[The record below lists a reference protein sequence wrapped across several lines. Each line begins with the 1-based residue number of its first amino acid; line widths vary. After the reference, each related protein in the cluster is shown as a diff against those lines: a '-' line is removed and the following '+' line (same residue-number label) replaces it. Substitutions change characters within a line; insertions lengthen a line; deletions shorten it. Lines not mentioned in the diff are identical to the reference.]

1 MGNNTRKNLRKKTV
15 KKRLGNKLKKRGRKA
30 KPFEEYAE
38 KSQNEID
45 KLRNKL

>member
-30 KPFEEYAE
+30 RTYKKKILKAVMVC
-38 KSQNEID
+38 
-45 KLRNKL
+45 